1 MIHETYTGS
10 YADQKADLVQE
21 YMMWNH
27 SLSEIFSSL
36 IQNKLVIDQ
45 FQEYDYSPYNCF
57 KETLEVAPNRFRIK
71 HLDNKIPMVF
81 SLVATKALS
90 WGFTIAY
97 SLFSFVFLF
106 GRALRRMI
114 ILHGS

>member
-1 MIHETYTGS
+1 MFDDHFRSINYNYFNTGVIHETYTGS

-57 KETLEVAPNRFRIK
+57 KETIQVAPNKFRVK

-90 WGFTIAY
+90 
-97 SLFSFVFLF
+97 
-106 GRALRRMI
+106 
-114 ILHGS
+114 